1 MAKKSRGHARP
12 GSMVTKKVG
21 KRDVKFVAN
30 KAGTQN
36 PGKLVPR
43 FERPDIKS
51 NTIPG
56 FPKGKK
62 KKKK

>member
-1 MAKKSRGHARP
+1 MVKRSSGHAKP
-12 GSMVTKKVG
+12 GSTVTKKVG
-21 KRDVKFVAN
+21 KRNVTFKAN

-43 FERPDIKS
+43 FETPNIKS

-56 FPKGKK
+56 HKRKRK
-62 KKKK
+62 